1 MPVYSDQLG
10 NTLELDSTPKRII
23 SIVPSQSELL
33 FDLGLDNEVVGIT
46 KFCVHPQ
53 HWLKEKSV
61 IGGTKKLHIEKIR
74 SLDPDLV
81 IANKEENNK
90 EDIESIEVFC
100 PVWVSDVKDVESALE
115 MIQSMGDLVGKRREA
130 DELFERIYA
139 GFQRLKNRQL
149 KKAIYL
155 IWRNPYMAA
164 GSDTF
169 IHDIMNRVGYKNLVS
184 ANRYPEI
191 TLSEMKSLDPDIV
204 LLSSEPYPFR
214 EKHIE
219 KLNSV
224 FDCDIKLVDGELFSW
239 YGSRMLKAINEFN
252 K

>member
-90 EDIESIEVFC
+90 EDIES
-100 PVWVSDVKDVESALE
+100 
-115 MIQSMGDLVGKRREA
+115 
-130 DELFERIYA
+130 
-139 GFQRLKNRQL
+139 N
-149 KKAIYL
+149 
-155 IWRNPYMAA
+155 
-164 GSDTF
+164 
-169 IHDIMNRVGYKNLVS
+169 
-184 ANRYPEI
+184 
-191 TLSEMKSLDPDIV
+191 
-204 LLSSEPYPFR
+204 
-214 EKHIE
+214 
-219 KLNSV
+219 
-224 FDCDIKLVDGELFSW
+224 
-239 YGSRMLKAINEFN
+239 
-252 K
+252 

>member
-1 MPVYSDQLG
+1 
-10 NTLELDSTPKRII
+10 
-23 SIVPSQSELL
+23 
-33 FDLGLDNEVVGIT
+33 
-46 KFCVHPQ
+46 
-53 HWLKEKSV
+53 
-61 IGGTKKLHIEKIR
+61 
-74 SLDPDLV
+74 
-81 IANKEENNK
+81 
-90 EDIESIEVFC
+90 
-100 PVWVSDVKDVESALE
+100 
-115 MIQSMGDLVGKRREA
+115 
-130 DELFERIYA
+130 
-139 GFQRLKNRQL
+139 
-149 KKAIYL
+149 
-155 IWRNPYMAA
+155 MAA

-239 YGSRMLKAINEFN
+239 YGSRMLKAINEFS